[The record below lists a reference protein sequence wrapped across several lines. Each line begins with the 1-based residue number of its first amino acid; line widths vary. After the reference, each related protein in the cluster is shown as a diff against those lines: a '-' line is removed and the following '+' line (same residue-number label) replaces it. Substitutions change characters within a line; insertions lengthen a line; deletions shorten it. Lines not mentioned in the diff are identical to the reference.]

1 LRRFKLISSGFY
13 VYWTCYFLSLIWF
26 FRLLLIKSNLL
37 SYNSVCLLLFLNGQ
51 KLKYFSLYCSLSLIV
66 GLAFLPLSAFYCS
79 SLWTISIPETK
90 SGWLVFMY
98 PNSISIKFLI
108 MSSVYSRHLFNRISI
123 TSWTLF
129 ERLSKRSISGM
140 DI

>member
-1 LRRFKLISSGFY
+1 MISSGCSVCW
-13 VYWTCYFLSLIWF
+13 VYYFFSLIWF

-37 SYNSVCLLLFLNGQ
+37 SYNSVYLLLFLNGQ

-66 GLAFLPLSAFYCS
+66 GLAFLPFSAFYYS
-79 SLWTISIPETK
+79 SRWTISIPDTK

-98 PNSISIKFLI
+98 PNSISIRFLI
-108 MSSVYSRHLFNRISI
+108 ISSVYKRHLFNRISI
-123 TSWTLF
+123 TSWTLL

>member
-1 LRRFKLISSGFY
+1 MISSGCSVCW
-13 VYWTCYFLSLIWF
+13 VYYFFSLIWF

-37 SYNSVCLLLFLNGQ
+37 SYNSVYLLLFLNGQ

-66 GLAFLPLSAFYCS
+66 GLAFLPFSAFYYS
-79 SLWTISIPETK
+79 SLWTISIPDTK

-98 PNSISIKFLI
+98 PNSISIRFLI
-108 MSSVYSRHLFNRISI
+108 ISSVYKRHLFNRISI
-123 TSWTLF
+123 TSWTLL